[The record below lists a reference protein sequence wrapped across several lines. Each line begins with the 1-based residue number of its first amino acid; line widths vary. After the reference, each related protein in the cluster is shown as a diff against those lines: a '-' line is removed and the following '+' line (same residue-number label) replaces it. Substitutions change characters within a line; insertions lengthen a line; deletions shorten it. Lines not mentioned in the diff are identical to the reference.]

1 MVRLSEIGGR
11 QGQSTVILVVDRGGA
26 TGGSLFWESP
36 QAVDCPSLFRR
47 NAQWSAF
54 WWCVVGAVKEPAA
67 KTQDASTAQVPYEQ
81 QSSTRG
87 VVGVA
92 GYK

>member
-1 MVRLSEIGGR
+1 LLTLCSAAGGILTIVGSGYREWLSG
-11 QGQSTVILVVDRGGA
+11 
-26 TGGSLFWESP
+26 
-36 QAVDCPSLFRR
+36 
-47 NAQWSAF
+47 
-54 WWCVVGAVKEPAA
+54 VVGAVKEPAA

-87 VVGVA
+87 IVGVA